1 MRMTER
7 LQGKVALIT
16 GAARGIGRACA
27 IRFAEEGADVA
38 LVDVARDIETVP
50 YVGADERQLH
60 ATASEVRALGR
71 KALPFV
77 GDVRDGGQMADAVAG
92 ALAQWGRIDILV
104 AAAGL
109 ESCGAV
115 WELSRAEWDT
125 VVDVNLTGV
134 WQTTKAVIPH
144 MLSRSTGSL
153 IIIGSENS
161 HRPTAG
167 YGHYA
172 AAKHGVLGLTRA
184 LALELGPSAIRVN
197 MVAPTATATKLLLSQ
212 LHRFSGREDGTREE
226 ALQRLSDA
234 HAIPIAMVEALDVA
248 NAALFLASE
257 EARYI
262 TGISLPVDLGALLK

>member
-1 MRMTER
+1 MTER

-109 ESCGAV
+109 ESCGAL

-167 YGHYA
+167 YGHYV